1 MATLEELTARVAI
14 SELKAR
20 YFRAV
25 DMKDWETFEALFEEN
40 ATLAAVDDQPG
51 VVFRGRAAIRAG
63 VAASLET
70 AATVHRGHM
79 PEIWFD
85 NPDQA
90 QGIWSMEDELFFT
103 EDSSSPFAR
112 WLRPL
117 SRALPPDGRPMAV
130 PERRVAPTSRRNAT
144 TLRRRRRR

>member
-1 MATLEELTARVAI
+1 MTPGGRVLEELAARVAI

-25 DMKDWETFEALFEEN
+25 DMKDWDAFESLFEED
-40 ATLAAVDDQPG
+40 ATLAAVDDLPG

-63 VAASLET
+63 VADSLET

-90 QGIWSMEDELFFT
+90 QGIWSMEDELFFS
-103 EDSSSPFAR
+103 EGSSSPFAYVHGYGHYHER
-112 WLRPL
+112 Y
-117 SRALPPDGRPMAV
+117 
-130 PERRVAPTSRRNAT
+130 RRVAGRWRFLSVE
-144 TLRRRRRR
+144 LRRLRVETRPR